1 MLVHQRVL
9 LLSLS
14 LSLSMQIYLTLSGD
28 SLWTPSRLHP
38 TPWYLHPNIERKHL
52 RYEHHKQ
59 PLTCSRYPLVNVY
72 ITMAEITMLLL
83 GKLTKLLGSFSIA
96 MLPSGNQTWHAGKWT
111 IEIGDFPSK
120 KPLLIGNFYWE
131 NSPFLLEQLPIDGHF
146 P

>member
-1 MLVHQRVL
+1 MFQTTNQFPCGPIILPL
-9 LLSLS
+9 P
-14 LSLSMQIYLTLSGD
+14 SGKQ
-28 SLWTPSRLHP
+28 LH
-38 TPWYLHPNIERKHL
+38 
-52 RYEHHKQ
+52 
-59 PLTCSRYPLVNVY
+59 